1 MDSKLLPLSFL
12 GTVPSNPQLPPNY
25 PKPPVKRNGF
35 GTVYRTTQ
43 PLFPIGTIRKIVK
56 PSWEG
61 HFKNGT
67 RSVPTTL
74 DLRCRLTHPGSE
86 DFPRIM
92 GLPPRTPLFPIGT
105 IRKIVKPS
113 WEGYFKNGTRSV
125 LTTLDLR
132 CRLTHPGSEDFPR
145 IMGLPPRTPLF
156 PIGTMRKIVKPSWEG
171 HFKNGTRS
179 VLTTLDL
186 RCRLTHPGSEDFPRI
201 MGLPPHA
208 RLFPIILPGCIIC
221 PSLARRARKD
231 IIPKRRNFTRQ
242 VRSAKI
248 RQTTIS

>member
-12 GTVPSNPQLPPNY
+12 GTVPSNPQLSPNY
-25 PKPPVKRNGF
+25 PKPPAKRNGF

-67 RSVPTTL
+67 RSVP
-74 DLRCRLTHPGSE
+74 
-86 DFPRIM
+86 
-92 GLPPRTPLFPIGT
+92 
-105 IRKIVKPS
+105 
-113 WEGYFKNGTRSV
+113 
-125 LTTLDLR
+125 TTLDLR

-231 IIPKRRNFTRQ
+231 IIPKRGNFTRQ

>member
-12 GTVPSNPQLPPNY
+12 GTVPSNPQLSPNY

-43 PLFPIGTIRKIVK
+43 
-56 PSWEG
+56 
-61 HFKNGT
+61 
-67 RSVPTTL
+67 
-74 DLRCRLTHPGSE
+74 
-86 DFPRIM
+86 
-92 GLPPRTPLFPIGT
+92 PLFPIGT

-132 CRLTHPGSEDFPR
+132 CRLTHPGSE
-145 IMGLPPRTPLF
+145 G
-156 PIGTMRKIVKPSWEG
+156 
-171 HFKNGTRS
+171 
-179 VLTTLDL
+179 
-186 RCRLTHPGSEDFPRI
+186 FPRI